1 MSTYLIAA
9 EKTITRQEG
18 DDADIVIIIPDEFS
32 MTGAT
37 VIFQVE
43 DTKGNVIFTK
53 TPTPALQIIT
63 ITLAAGDTKGK
74 YGNKRWELQVTKDSK
89 ITTLGRGDF
98 IIVKEMIY

>member
-1 MSTYLIAA
+1 MATYLISS

-18 DDADIVIIIPDEFS
+18 DDADIVMTIPAAFS

-43 DTKGNVIFTK
+43 DAKGNIIFTK
-53 TPTPALQIIT
+53 TPTPVLQVIT
-63 ITLAAGDTKGK
+63 ITIDAANTKG
-74 YGNKRWELQVTKDSK
+74 YSGNRRWELQVTKGGK

-98 IIVKEMIY
+98 VIVKEMID

>member
-1 MSTYLIAA
+1 MATYLISS

-18 DDADIVIIIPDEFS
+18 DDADIVMTIPDEFS

-43 DTKGNVIFTK
+43 DSKGNVIFTK
-53 TPTPALQIIT
+53 EPTPALQVIT
-63 ITLAAGDTKGK
+63 ITIDAADTKGK
-74 YGNKRWELQVTKDSK
+74 YGNRRWELQVTKAGK

-98 IIVKEMIY
+98 IIVKEMID

>member
-1 MSTYLIAA
+1 MSTYLIAS

-18 DDADIVIIIPDEFS
+18 DDADIVMTIPDEFS

-53 TPTPALQIIT
+53 TPTPSLQVIT
-63 ITLAAGDTKGK
+63 IPIDAVDTKTH
-74 YGNKRWELQVTKDSK
+74 YGNRRWELQVTRSEK
-89 ITTLGRGDF
+89 ITTIGRGDF
-98 IIVKEMIY
+98 IIDKEMID